1 MIRRCSI
8 RFFSVGI
15 MAFLLSLPIWA
26 GAVEVGNITQV
37 EQRVDYQ
44 KGETGPLTPA
54 MVKQPVEVN
63 DVIQTYEVSRAQV
76 LFRDRTTITIA
87 PKSRIAVEGYMFDP
101 KKFERSGD
109 FDLIEGV
116 VKIVVPAAQQVQKTS
131 FTLKTST
138 AVMGV
143 RGTEFL
149 VTAGNNFTVV
159 YPIKDQVCI
168 QSTSK
173 QPGNYTVGGTGPGGA
188 KEGEVCVDPG
198 TMSVIL
204 TDQLPSSALPAPP
217 AVVAAA
223 EGLVNSGINDIPGTC
238 VLTTLPGVDLV
249 AVTKD
254 LLSKGA
260 TLESI
265 KEIPGPGWLFFARCL
280 CLQPG
285 GSAGCPQRVRAK
297 LPRRGRG
304 RGPGTHR
311 WGSQSFILTQNQGRR
326 ILEASYASHALRHAA
341 PGFGDHRHPAGA
353 RSQSPGAAPSCQR
366 ERTGPAVA

>member
-149 VTAGNNFTVV
+149 VTAGSNFTVV

-204 TDQLPSSALPAPP
+204 NHQLPSSALPAPP

-238 VLTTLPGVDLV
+238 VLNTLPGVDLV

-265 KEIPGPGWLFFARCL
+265 KESLSEVCYSLPDIFAYSPGGPPDVPNGLAPNFPGGGGGGGPGPT
-280 CLQPG
+280 G
-285 GSAGCPQRVRAK
+285 GV
-297 LPRRGRG
+297 
-304 RGPGTHR
+304 
-311 WGSQSFILTQNQGRR
+311 
-326 ILEASYASHALRHAA
+326 AS
-341 PGFGDHRHPAGA
+341 
-353 RSQSPGAAPSCQR
+353 PSS
-366 ERTGPAVA
+366 